1 MTDDRLRLK
10 NALVVELPT
19 YVAAAALYVTP
30 QPPGPDKPLLVPDVN
45 SSIEVWWQAN
55 AGNIPAWAEFA
66 RLVFTTTPSS
76 AAAERVFSRLRR
88 TFQKTQEH
96 ALEGL
101 VEATLMAQCNGF
113 AM

>member
-1 MTDDRLRLK
+1 MASAMEGPGE
-10 NALVVELPT
+10 NAEGQT
-19 YVAAAALYVTP
+19 RRDSMAAAMEVS
-30 QPPGPDKPLLVPDVN
+30 PPEPDA
-45 SSIEVWWQAN
+45 E
-55 AGNIPAWAEFA
+55 AWAEFA

-101 VEATLMAQCNGF
+101 VEATLMAQCNGC